1 MTHQHSHIPP
11 QESVADRLNRIRQT
25 PTQYRLDDTKP
36 KFKDIPGTF
45 LHTSPDDPYFSP
57 EAVQSRAREVHP
69 PYMNFLGPHTE
80 FEARMIGKN
89 GDFYKTMMEHAGLNP
104 RGTYPYDKPYNEV
117 DRCAMEH
124 DRVFTSTTTTKE
136 EARAADDMFRECLKK
151 VKSVGVYSMG
161 LKQLANAAIA
171 TKTTAEDLGVIP
183 KASFSSAAGISD
195 EENQVRNQ
203 SLKMVNST
211 ISGTQPIQ
219 DEDKAEDAEDKLNFF
234 FLTLEYFFR
243 VGLNTF
249 PQMATTMLFRKAK
262 NTNYDISA
270 RLPTAM
276 GNLFLKIASKM
287 RRNTPVQMITAGL
300 LGTSEFI
307 LSEFAQEL
315 FPISDLFTDRA
326 AEMAVRFG
334 ANKAMLYLID
344 NYFTWFSNSVRSD
357 EWKLRNTIDVDELN
371 DIYGQQ
377 TTYRQEMQARADV
390 DFTDTYGLSI
400 NNDDLK
406 IVRKAMR
413 NIANQTP
420 RQKLRHISKIL
431 STLRNI
437 ALSKPGL
444 LQIIRAIL
452 RNPDPNM
459 YLELQRLGE
468 NYSLSNIKS
477 ILSRQMSL
485 SDVQMIMGSSAR
497 QDLRLPRQFGL
508 ESDSDMRL
516 RLLNTNYLEFF
527 NSMSLL
533 QRFDDFFN

>member
-1 MTHQHSHIPP
+1 
-11 QESVADRLNRIRQT
+11 
-25 PTQYRLDDTKP
+25 
-36 KFKDIPGTF
+36 
-45 LHTSPDDPYFSP
+45 
-57 EAVQSRAREVHP
+57 
-69 PYMNFLGPHTE
+69 
-80 FEARMIGKN
+80 
-89 GDFYKTMMEHAGLNP
+89 
-104 RGTYPYDKPYNEV
+104 
-117 DRCAMEH
+117 
-124 DRVFTSTTTTKE
+124 
-136 EARAADDMFRECLKK
+136 
-151 VKSVGVYSMG
+151 MG

-183 KASFSSAAGISD
+183 VASFSSAAGISD

-211 ISGTQPIQ
+211 ISETQPIQ
-219 DEDKAEDAEDKLNFF
+219 DENKAEDAEDKLNFF

-243 VGLNTF
+243 VGLNAF
-249 PQMATTMLFRKAK
+249 PPMATTMLFRKAK

-287 RRNTPVQMITAGL
+287 RRNTPVQTITAGL

-315 FPISDLFTDRA
+315 FPISDLFTNKA

-334 ANKAMLYLID
+334 AGKAMLYLID

-377 TTYRQEMQARADV
+377 TTYRQALQRRADV
-390 DFTDTYGLSI
+390 DFTDAYGLSI

-406 IVRKAMR
+406 IVQQAMR
-413 NIANQTP
+413 NIANQNP
-420 RQKLRHISKIL
+420 ARRLRNIGRIL

-437 ALSKPGL
+437 TVTRQGL
-444 LQIIRAIL
+444 LQIIWAIL
-452 RNPDPNM
+452 RNLESNI

-468 NYSLSNIKS
+468 NYNLNNIRRVLSKQ
-477 ILSRQMSL
+477 LSS
-485 SDVQMIMGSSAR
+485 SDVLMIMGSSA
-497 QDLRLPRQFGL
+497 
-508 ESDSDMRL
+508 
-516 RLLNTNYLEFF
+516 
-527 NSMSLL
+527 
-533 QRFDDFFN
+533 